1 MVPADCYFYVY
12 CVNVYFRGKKY
23 KIYLIFVAIKSNFL
37 SKVFERRV
45 YNQIT
50 KFFDNIFSKHQ
61 CSLRQGHS
69 AQHCLIVL
77 HEKWKD
83 SVYQGSVFGVL
94 LTHLSKAF
102 HFFPQKLMIAKLNTY
117 DFDKKI
123 VRFVYYHLTSC
134 KKRVKIFDTYI
145 SWQEISSGVIQGS
158 ILGPLLFNI
167 DICDLFF
174 ILLAREKIKIP

>member
-1 MVPADCYFYVY
+1 MIPTDCCFYVY

-23 KIYLIFVAIKSNFL
+23 KIYPIFVAIKSNFL
-37 SKVFERRV
+37 SKVFERRI

-77 HEKWKD
+77 LEKWKD

-102 HFFPQKLMIAKLNTY
+102 HFFPQKLVIAKLNTY